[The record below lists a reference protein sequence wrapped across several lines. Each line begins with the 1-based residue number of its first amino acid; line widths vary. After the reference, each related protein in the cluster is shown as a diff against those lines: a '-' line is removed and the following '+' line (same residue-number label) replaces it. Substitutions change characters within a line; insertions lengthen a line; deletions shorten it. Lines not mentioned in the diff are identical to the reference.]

1 MEKLNHKKNPRN
13 KLTAVTISKGKKK
26 HTVFINLPYTKDDK
40 AIAPKQL
47 IDDLA
52 TKHLNCRDGDTYT
65 CG

>member
-13 KLTAVTISKGKKK
+13 KLTAVTIGKGTKK

-40 AIAPKQL
+40 AIVSKQF
-47 IDDLA
+47 IDNLA
-52 TKHLNCRDGDTYT
+52 TKHLSCRDGDTYA